1 MMDYKRY
8 LFEQEIEAI
17 QEFDYLKSF
26 DEFDLQDLC
35 SLLKEPIKNVNSC
48 VSKGQL
54 KTLCRQ
60 LLVENVAL
68 RKMIIKQYVIWRA
81 KCSPLFYL
89 K

>member
-1 MMDYKRY
+1 MDYKRY

-35 SLLKEPIKNVNSC
+35 SLLQEPIKNVNSC

-54 KTLCRQ
+54 KTLCKQ

-68 RKMIIKQYVIWRA
+68 RKIANK
-81 KCSPLFYL
+81 
-89 K
+89 

>member
-35 SLLKEPIKNVNSC
+35 SLLKEPIKNVSSC

-54 KTLCRQ
+54 KTLCKQ

-68 RKMIIKQYVIWRA
+68 RKIINK
-81 KCSPLFYL
+81 
-89 K
+89 

>member
-8 LFEQEIEAI
+8 LFEQDVEELHRN
-17 QEFDYLKSF
+17 FDYLSDL

-54 KTLCRQ
+54 KTLCKQ

-68 RKMIIKQYVIWRA
+68 RKIVNT
-81 KCSPLFYL
+81 
-89 K
+89 

>member
-1 MMDYKRY
+1 MMDYKSY
-8 LFEQEIEAI
+8 LNQQDVEFI
-17 QEFDYLKSF
+17 QTFDYVENL

-54 KTLCRQ
+54 KTLCKQ

-68 RKMIIKQYVIWRA
+68 RKMIIK
-81 KCSPLFYL
+81 
-89 K
+89 

>member
-1 MMDYKRY
+1 MDYKRY

-54 KTLCRQ
+54 KTLCKQ

-68 RKMIIKQYVIWRA
+68 RKIINK
-81 KCSPLFYL
+81 
-89 K
+89 

>member
-54 KTLCRQ
+54 KTLCKQ

-68 RKMIIKQYVIWRA
+68 RKIVNK
-81 KCSPLFYL
+81 
-89 K
+89 

>member
-1 MMDYKRY
+1 MMDHKRY

-35 SLLKEPIKNVNSC
+35 SLLQEPIKNVNSC

-54 KTLCRQ
+54 KTLCKQ

-68 RKMIIKQYVIWRA
+68 RKMIIK
-81 KCSPLFYL
+81 
-89 K
+89 

>member
-1 MMDYKRY
+1 MNNICTLNKDITDKWKH
-8 LFEQEIEAI
+8 L
-17 QEFDYLKSF
+17 

-54 KTLCRQ
+54 KTLCKQ

-68 RKMIIKQYVIWRA
+68 RKIVNNM
-81 KCSPLFYL
+81 
-89 K
+89 

>member
-8 LFEQEIEAI
+8 LFEQDVEAI

-35 SLLKEPIKNVNSC
+35 SLLKEPIKNVSSC

-54 KTLCRQ
+54 KTLCKQ

-68 RKMIIKQYVIWRA
+68 RKIINK
-81 KCSPLFYL
+81 
-89 K
+89 

>member
-1 MMDYKRY
+1 MDYKRY

-54 KTLCRQ
+54 KTLCKQ

-68 RKMIIKQYVIWRA
+68 RKMIIK
-81 KCSPLFYL
+81 
-89 K
+89 

>member
-1 MMDYKRY
+1 MDYKSY
-8 LFEQEIEAI
+8 LNQQDVEFI
-17 QEFDYLKSF
+17 QTFDYDENL

-54 KTLCRQ
+54 KTLCKQ

-68 RKMIIKQYVIWRA
+68 RKIVNK
-81 KCSPLFYL
+81 
-89 K
+89 

>member
-1 MMDYKRY
+1 MDHKRY

-35 SLLKEPIKNVNSC
+35 SLLQEPIKNVNSC

-54 KTLCRQ
+54 KTLCKQ

-68 RKMIIKQYVIWRA
+68 RKMIIK
-81 KCSPLFYL
+81 
-89 K
+89 

>member
-54 KTLCRQ
+54 KTLCKQ

-68 RKMIIKQYVIWRA
+68 RKMIIK
-81 KCSPLFYL
+81 
-89 K
+89 